1 MTKVSVGWIVV
12 VVVTVAAG
20 LGVAQAQTF
29 PDIHLDGGW
38 KAWYF
43 TLESRGQTG
52 DGFMTGPVFSV
63 DFDRKWT
70 LGVAYLTTEIGK
82 DVEATGRRAERS
94 DFDMSLRYRL
104 LDQLGVYVSFKR
116 LEFSLDDRKEG
127 ELQHGSINGI
137 GFGLAGRARELPDL
151 VVGRPGRDPAGVRRG
166 HGSHRRR
173 HGAAGEWRTHRIST
187 GWRGLASAATA
198 ACRVRRRRVSRSRP
212 RPARHRLRRRAG
224 DGRAD
229 QGQLSVHRRESRA
242 ARAGQATEI
251 CDGGVREGHPW
262 AS

>member
-137 GFGLAGRARELPDL
+137 GFGLAGTLP
-151 VVGRPGRDPAGVRRG
+151 VWQPRD
-166 HGSHRRR
+166 H
-173 HGAAGEWRTHRIST
+173 ST
-187 GWRGLASAATA
+187 LFL
-198 ACRVRRRRVSRSRP
+198 P
-212 RPARHRLRRRAG
+212 RPPAQHPISHDDILTRHPNTTTRPKYHWLTPEANITH
-224 DGRAD
+224 
-229 QGQLSVHRRESRA
+229 S
-242 ARAGQATEI
+242 TI
-251 CDGGVREGHPW
+251 T
-262 AS
+262 

>member
-137 GFGLAGRARELPDL
+137 GFGLAGTLPVWQPSDHSTL
-151 VVGRPGRDPAGVRRG
+151 FLSGSAAYLPIAWVDIVTRDPNATTRAKNNWFTAEANVGY
-166 HGSHRRR
+166 
-173 HGAAGEWRTHRIST
+173 ST
-187 GWRGLASAATA
+187 SLGPFLASVLLGYRLQNLTLETDSPRENNRTFQAIHLLFYGPTLTAT
-198 ACRVRRRRVSRSRP
+198 
-212 RPARHRLRRRAG
+212 LR
-224 DGRAD
+224 
-229 QGQLSVHRRESRA
+229 
-242 ARAGQATEI
+242 
-251 CDGGVREGHPW
+251 W
-262 AS
+262 